1 MYKLLVYPYDLNESS
16 IIRYRNMLKNYEI
29 ASLVCLEGAYENG
42 KDAGVFDEVETGI
55 LITSDFGNAIE
66 KCDVVLIL
74 DKNFDELKD
83 TYFEKIKMAI
93 LKKRI
98 VMVNKK
104 IYDFC
109 QARLDDMSNIKLLD
123 NISDVELDYNMRIPK
138 LSQPDIPV
146 ITVMS
151 MGENCNKFEAQLDL
165 RKKLEDKGYRVLQFG
180 TKDYS
185 EMFGFRKLPY
195 FLMAKNIS
203 IDKKVYMFNYYV
215 NREVLKEDYDVI
227 ILGVAG
233 GILPINSYVTNYFG
247 ENSLIITS
255 AINIDINMMCL
266 YHNENL
272 KVKDLYEIADFCKAR
287 MGCITDYFYMTNRQ
301 FKVSQAHEVEY
312 FSLDRHRCNSCI
324 PKISDRTMKFCH
336 MLCEETKEVVFNLML
351 EELEDN
357 IELV

>member
-55 LITSDFGNAIE
+55 IITSDYGNAIE

-83 TYFEKIKMAI
+83 TYLEKIKIAI
-93 LKKRI
+93 LKNRI

-104 IYDFC
+104 IYDYC
-109 QARLDDMSNIKLLD
+109 QTHLDNMSNIELLD
-123 NISDVELDYNMRIPK
+123 NISEVELDYNMRIPR
-138 LSQPDIPV
+138 LTQPDIPV

-151 MGENCNKFEAQLDL
+151 MGENTDKFEAQLDL
-165 RKKLEDKGYRVLQFG
+165 RKKFEDKGYRVLQFG

-185 EMFGFRKLPY
+185 EIFGFKKLPS

-203 IDKKVYMFNYYV
+203 IDKKVYMFNYYI
-215 NREVLKEDYDVI
+215 NRQVLKEDYDVI

-233 GILPINSYVTNYFG
+233 GILPVNSYVTNYFG
-247 ENSLIITS
+247 EISLIITS
-255 AINIDINMMCL
+255 ALNIDINMMCL

-272 KVKDLYEIADFCKAR
+272 NVKDLYELADFCKVR

-324 PKISDRTMKFCH
+324 PEISDRTMKFCH
-336 MLCEETKEVVFNLML
+336 MLREDTKEVVFNLML
-351 EELEDN
+351 EELGDN